1 MDTPE
6 QTEKELQVFL
16 CTNCGAGMKYKPGTE
31 TMVCSHCNTQNNI
44 PKEELLFVEELDFGS
59 YMDKL
64 ESENLKPEKVVRCKN
79 CGSTSSVA
87 EDVKSLNCPYCSSP
101 LVEADI
107 YEERFIKP
115 GYLLPFNID
124 DSKVISLLTVWIN
137 GLWFAPNNLKKAA
150 LSPIGLKGVYV
161 PYWTYDAN
169 TESQY
174 SGSRGDDYTVTV
186 GSGDNKRTETR
197 TSWSSVSGAV
207 YLSFDD
213 ITIPASGNID
223 SKSLMQLEPWD
234 TESLVSAKDEYLSGF
249 ITEKYK
255 VKLKEGFGIAKIQI
269 DSRIESAVCSDIGGD
284 RQRIS
289 SVNTAY
295 NDITFKH
302 LLLPVYV
309 SAYRYDGKVYNFYVN
324 GRNGKLVGSRPYS
337 VIKIIFAVLL
347 AVVVIAMIYMF
358 YQQGN

>member
-1 MDTPE
+1 MDTV
-6 QTEKELQVFL
+6 EKELAFFR

-31 TMVCSHCNTQNNI
+31 TLVCEHCNTQNTI
-44 PKEELLFVEELDFGS
+44 PKEELLLVEELDFES
-59 YMDKL
+59 YIDKL
-64 ESENLKPEKVVRCKN
+64 ESENLKTEKVIQCKN

-87 EDVKSLNCPYCSSP
+87 EDVKSLNCPYCSMP
-101 LVEADI
+101 LVQDDI
-107 YEERFIKP
+107 HEERFIKP
-115 GYLLPFNID
+115 GYLLPFQID
-124 DSKVISLLTVWIN
+124 DSKVITVLSSWIK
-137 GLWFAPNNLKKAA
+137 GLWFAPNNLQKAA

-174 SGSRGDDYTVTV
+174 TGDRGDDYTVTV
-186 GSGDNKRTETR
+186 GSGDNKRKETR
-197 TSWSSVSGAV
+197 TSWSSVSGEV

-223 SKSLMQLEPWD
+223 SKSLIQLEPWD
-234 TESLVSAKDEYLSGF
+234 TQLLVKAKDEYLSGF

-255 VKLKEGFGIAKIQI
+255 IKLKEGFATAKQQI
-269 DSRIESAVCSDIGGD
+269 DDRIDSAVRSDIGGD
-284 RQRIS
+284 RQRVGSIQT
-289 SVNTAY
+289 VY
-295 NDITFKH
+295 NNIKFKH

-337 VIKIIFAVLL
+337 TVKIVFAVLAAL
-347 AVVVIAMIYMF
+347 LFIIIIFMIAS
-358 YQQGN
+358 QS